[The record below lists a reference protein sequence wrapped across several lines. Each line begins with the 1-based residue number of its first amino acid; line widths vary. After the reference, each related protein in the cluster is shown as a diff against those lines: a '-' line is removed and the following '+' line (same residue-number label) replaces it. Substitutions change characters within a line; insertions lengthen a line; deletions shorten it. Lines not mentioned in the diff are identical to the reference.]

1 MTSMKSI
8 PALAIVTA
16 IAALIWTSGIL
27 AAATAAVLA
36 LYVREITVRKIVTDR
51 LAEAVAY
58 IEREDV
64 ECTCVADREAAE
76 PRTLH

>member
-1 MTSMKSI
+1 MKSI
-8 PALAIVTA
+8 PVLAILAAV
-16 IAALIWTSGIL
+16 AALGWTSGIL
-27 AAATAAVLA
+27 AAACAVVLA
-36 LYVREITVRKIVTDR
+36 LYVREIALRRIVTDR

-58 IEREDV
+58 IEREDA